1 MDIALSTMSRDSR
14 ADKFSNGL
22 HLAIAGNIGAGK
34 TTLVKMLA
42 KEYGWK
48 ANLEAVDNNPYLKDF
63 YDDMRKWAFPLQIYF
78 LHSRFN
84 QVLEA
89 KEKKQTIIQDRTIYE
104 DAYIFAKN
112 LHQSG
117 LMAQR
122 DFENYFSLFQ
132 TMCHLTQAPDL
143 LIYLKASV
151 PKLLKQI
158 AKRGRDYELDIDPNY
173 LHALNKNYEE
183 WISDYTEGKL
193 VIIESDD
200 LDFVENEADFSMI
213 KNLIEEK
220 LLSK

>member
-1 MDIALSTMSRDSR
+1 MDIASPMQSRETEKSS
-14 ADKFSNGL
+14 FSNGL

-48 ANLEAVDNNPYLKDF
+48 ANLESVENNPYLKDF

-84 QVLEA
+84 QVLDA
-89 KEKKQTIIQDRTIYE
+89 KQKEETIIQDRTIYE

-117 LMAQR
+117 LMTQR
-122 DFENYFSLFQ
+122 DFENYFSLFS
-132 TMCHLTQAPDL
+132 TMSNLSVAPDL
-143 LIYLKASV
+143 LIYLRTSV
-151 PKLLKQI
+151 PKLIRQI
-158 AKRGRDYELDIDPNY
+158 AKRGREYELAIDPNY

-183 WISDYTEGKL
+183 WISEYTAGKL
-193 VIIESDD
+193 VVIETDG
-200 LDFVENEADFSMI
+200 LDFVDSEADFSFI
-213 KNLIEEK
+213 KGEIESK
-220 LLSK
+220 LAQ